1 MTTDPNWL
9 KSITESYT
17 QEVSESARNL
27 QEEAE
32 NLYNLVET
40 IQTALNADFTEEQV
54 DALINMFESD
64 SPRKAASRAAK
75 KEKNIIDVAGDHAA
89 KLSDHITT
97 GPGLDDSGYW
107 DKVLRDHSAKNGQ
120 ITSHKHAARVIT
132 DHLKGLHLDGEL
144 YGEGDVGTI
153 PGTHEYPA
161 EDDDPSPEADERITD
176 EIKSFKGELHKKL
189 GIMGKKK
196 QK

>member
-1 MTTDPNWL
+1 MTTDSNWL
-9 KSITESYT
+9 KSITESYR

-40 IQTALNADFTEEQV
+40 IQTALQVDLTEEQV

-64 SPRKAASRAAK
+64 SPRKEASRAAK
-75 KEKNIIDVAGDHAA
+75 KEKNIIDVASDHAA

-107 DKVLRDHSAKNGQ
+107 DKVLRDHSAEHGQ

-132 DHLKGLHLDGEL
+132 DHLLDLHSDGEL
-144 YGEGDVGTI
+144 YDEDDVPTI
-153 PGTHEYPA
+153 PGTRDYPA
-161 EDDDPSPEADERITD
+161 EDGDPKPEADERIRD
-176 EIKSFKGELHKKL
+176 EMKSFKGELHKKL
-189 GIMGKKK
+189 GITGKKK
-196 QK
+196 